1 MRPLAAAVHALVVHY
16 QSKYEIMEAT
26 SDTDP
31 VAFSVFAPEV
41 VEDFWKVMMRVH
53 HCADGLPMFEAL
65 TPLRPHRLD

>member
-1 MRPLAAAVHALVVHY
+1 MRPLAAAVNALVVHY
-16 QSKYEIMEAT
+16 QSKYEIVEAT
-26 SDTDP
+26 SNTDP

-53 HCADGLPMFEAL
+53 HCADWLPMFEAL